1 MARPKVHDDRLRE
14 RLLTE
19 AAQRVGERGP
29 DAVTVREIAT
39 AAGTST
45 SAVYSL
51 FGSREELLLAL
62 LGAAA
67 DDFAR
72 DQRAVPVTT
81 DPPSDL
87 AALAH
92 AYRRWGLDHP
102 HWYRVLF
109 GGAVPCPPEAADR
122 VSGTMDPLLHAVAR
136 ARGEDPSSATP
147 SAGTLAQALACW
159 SLVHG
164 WVGLELQ
171 GMLAVTAAPGGAD
184 AAFDAVVRTS
194 LLHLRAPVG

>member
-14 RLLTE
+14 RLLAET
-19 AAQRVGERGP
+19 AVRVGEHGP
-29 DAVTVREIAT
+29 DGVTVREVAA

-62 LGAAA
+62 LAAAA
-67 DDFAR
+67 DDFGR
-72 DQRAVPVTT
+72 DQQSVPETA
-81 DPPSDL
+81 DPTADL
-87 AALAH
+87 TALAH
-92 AYRRWGLDHP
+92 AYRRWALAHP

-109 GGAVPCPPEAADR
+109 GGAVPCPPEAADQ
-122 VSGTMDPLLHAVAR
+122 VGQTMGPLLRTVAR
-136 ARGEDPSSATP
+136 CRGEDAGPPSP
-147 SAGTLAQALACW
+147 GTLTQALACW

-171 GMLAVTAAPGGAD
+171 GMVAVAGSPGGPD
-184 AAFDAVVRTS
+184 AGFDAVVRVS
-194 LLHLRAPVG
+194 LQHLRAPVG